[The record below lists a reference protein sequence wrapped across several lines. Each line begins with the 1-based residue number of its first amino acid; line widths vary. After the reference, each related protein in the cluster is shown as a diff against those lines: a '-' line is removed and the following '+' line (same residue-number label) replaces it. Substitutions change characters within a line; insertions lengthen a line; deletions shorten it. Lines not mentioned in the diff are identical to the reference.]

1 MSLKTMSQKNVSLI
15 NISQPRVNIILRDK
29 TLDTFSLKSVMT
41 KKKKKISNDR
51 TMTITVLI

>member
-41 KKKKKISNDR
+41 KKKKKSV
-51 TMTITVLI
+51 MTEQ